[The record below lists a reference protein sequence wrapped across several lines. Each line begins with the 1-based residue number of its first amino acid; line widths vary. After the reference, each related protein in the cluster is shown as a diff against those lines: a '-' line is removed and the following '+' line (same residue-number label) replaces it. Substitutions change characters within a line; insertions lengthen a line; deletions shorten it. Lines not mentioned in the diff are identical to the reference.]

1 MIALWKNFG
10 QVQINQKAAEPL
22 ADPEDY
28 PNLFEDWQLAL
39 GIESKVAEIRNTI
52 PPAAKYVNH
61 MHKSNV
67 NRLEAFRNMYVDE
80 EEPHQNGD
88 LDHELKR
95 NCGANLFFT
104 GDPSSQFKETKG

>member
-1 MIALWKNFG
+1 MVAPVSLNKRLLGVGTFLKVVLHIKETSEMRTTK
-10 QVQINQKAAEPL
+10 INQKAAEPL

-28 PNLFEDWQLAL
+28 PNCLRIGNLHLVLNQ
-39 GIESKVAEIRNTI
+39 KNTI

-88 LDHELKR
+88 LDHE
-95 NCGANLFFT
+95 
-104 GDPSSQFKETKG
+104 